1 MSFAGT
7 RFENLENSIKSKIN
21 RKRKQKTDNH
31 NKNESDSINI
41 DEIIK
46 KKSKADKKNS
56 LENEHKKKNSSEIKT
71 DQNLDNSNVE
81 VRHNVKQTNNLN
93 IPSSISDKYI
103 NERTIYIQGLPFSCT
118 ENDIK
123 HFFKEIT
130 DDIQSIRLPKWHDSG
145 KSKGYGHVEFKNAE
159 IATKALDFN
168 GQYIQDRYV
177 SIDRPQVPRVFA
189 EPHIP
194 SKKPAGCR
202 TIYIKNLPYEI
213 TESEISEQFKV
224 YGPIQNIRLSSW
236 NHTGKMKGFGYI
248 DYKREDSAEIAVK
261 KSGSIILQDRN
272 ILVDFESNKPKLSFK
287 KQLK

>member
-7 RFENLENSIKSKIN
+7 RFENLENSIKNKIN
-21 RKRKQKTDNH
+21 RKRKQKSDGY
-31 NKNESDSINI
+31 NKNESSESVNIN
-41 DEIIK
+41 EKNK
-46 KKSKADKKNS
+46 KRKEDNKNSFEGDKKNCLS
-56 LENEHKKKNSSEIKT
+56 KPGKNLNNSTVEIKHT
-71 DQNLDNSNVE
+71 
-81 VRHNVKQTNNLN
+81 VKPVSNLN
-93 IPSSISDKYI
+93 IPSNISEKYI

-118 ENDIK
+118 EDDIK
-123 HFFKEIT
+123 QFFKEIT

-145 KSKGYGHVEFKNAE
+145 KSKGYGHVEFKNAAN
-159 IATKALDFN
+159 ATKALEFN

-177 SIDRPQVPRVFA
+177 TIDRPQVPRLFA

-194 SKKPAGCR
+194 STKPAGCR

-261 KSGSIILQDRN
+261 KSGSIILQGRT
-272 ILVDFESNKPKLSFK
+272 IVVDFESNKPKLSFK